1 MAFAVK
7 RSSGRSGRGS
17 RSGRLRTPPMAEI
30 NVTPFVD
37 VMLVLLIVFMVTAP
51 LLTVGVPIDLPRT
64 QARAL
69 GQDHEPLAVSI
80 DKTGQIFLQDTLITA
95 QDLVPKLQAIAE
107 NGYEQRIFVRADQT
121 VPYGKVAEVMG
132 LLSAAGF
139 NRIGLVNE
147 TVTRRR
153 R

>member
-7 RSSGRSGRGS
+7 RASGRSGRGS
-17 RSGRLRTPPMAEI
+17 RGGRARTPPMAEI

-51 LLTVGVPIDLPRT
+51 LLTVGVPIDLPQTR
-64 QARAL
+64 ARAL
-69 GQDHEPLAVSI
+69 GQDHEPLAVSV

-95 QDLVPKLQAIAE
+95 EELVPKLQAIAE

-147 TVTRRR
+147 TENRRR